1 MSKVVLYSQN
11 ISPPCRAVLMVANAI
26 GLTLEVHEINL
37 ANREQ
42 LSEEFIKINPQ
53 HTIPTLDD
61 DGFILPDSHA
71 IICYLVDKYAK
82 DDSLYPK
89 DLQKRAL
96 VNQFLHLDSST
107 LFSIAKSAIKP
118 ILFYNEKAV
127 PEEKMK
133 MWKESY
139 DYLNKFLEG
148 KKWLVG
154 DSYTIADISCAA
166 TASSSSILVNMD
178 EYPNVKAWLQRCEEE
193 LPGYKQYNLGG
204 NNQLQSMIRA
214 KLA

>member
-1 MSKVVLYSQN
+1 MVILYSQD
-11 ISPPCRAVLMVANAI
+11 ISPPCRTVLMVANAI
-26 GLTLEVHEINL
+26 GLKLEIREIVL
-37 ANREQ
+37 ANREH

-107 LFSIAKSAIKP
+107 LFVIAKSAMKP
-118 ILFYNEKAV
+118 VLFLNEKTV

-133 MWKESY
+133 TWRESFEQ
-139 DYLNKFLEG
+139 LNKVLEG

-154 DSYTIADISCAA
+154 DSYTLADISCV
-166 TASSSSILVNMD
+166 TTVSSSVGLINVD
-178 EYPNVKAWLQRCEEE
+178 DYPNVKVWLQRCEKE
-193 LPGYKQYNLGG
+193 LPGYKECNVEG
-204 NNQLQSMIRA
+204 NEKLLAMIRA